1 MKIRNLFI
9 GLALCLSLAGG
20 AQAQVGKEMKAFRNG
35 VEIQRTALVD
45 PMEGYEQSSDQI
57 DVLPGSGM
65 TVTVAY
71 EVPSWDGD
79 YTVQLTQINDASVV
93 HDEMAVTDP
102 Q

>member
-1 MKIRNLFI
+1 M
-9 GLALCLSLAGG
+9 
-20 AQAQVGKEMKAFRNG
+20 
-35 VEIQRTALVD
+35 
-45 PMEGYEQSSDQI
+45 
-57 DVLPGSGM
+57 LPGSGM